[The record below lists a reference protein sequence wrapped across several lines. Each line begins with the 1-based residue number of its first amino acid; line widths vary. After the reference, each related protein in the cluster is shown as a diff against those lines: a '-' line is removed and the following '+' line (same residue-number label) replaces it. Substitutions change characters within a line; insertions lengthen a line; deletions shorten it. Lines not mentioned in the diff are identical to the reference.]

1 MEEGRVGA
9 GGACLFSRLVAHVVS
24 VGSVAV
30 SSMTS
35 DWLDAVVTGGVVG
48 ASVWA
53 ASVLLLVVVVVKV
66 ELFELVRAV
75 LGKRWTLADLAGR
88 AARTRRTQLALVAIA
103 SLDITVLEVMGRTTT
118 TPGDGLTWLA
128 GYPTARFIFDGEG
141 GAVLFWMI
149 VVECNRAIAIDVAVG
164 MC

>member
-9 GGACLFSRLVAHVVS
+9 GGACLFSRLVAHVVG

-35 DWLDAVVTGGVVG
+35 GWLDVVVTGGAIG
-48 ASVWA
+48 ASEWA
-53 ASVLLLVVVVVKV
+53 GSVLLLIVVVVKV
-66 ELFELVRAV
+66 ELSELVRAV

-103 SLDITVLEVMGRTTT
+103 GLDITVLEVMGRAATML
-118 TPGDGLTWLA
+118 GSGLTWLA
-128 GYPTARFIFDGEG
+128 GHPTARLIFNDEG
-141 GAVLFWMI
+141 GAVLF
-149 VVECNRAIAIDVAVG
+149 
-164 MC
+164 